1 MFAGAAGGREKQVS
15 LFAPTDWTNVE
26 AMGRKPMSRNIWLA
40 GAAIAICG
48 ANTAIAQPSAQP
60 ATIDE
65 VVVTAQRREQSLTE
79 VPISV
84 QAVSAAR
91 MEQSVVTSSQD
102 LLKLTPSVTFTAG
115 FTSAA
120 TSVSIRGVSSYAQE
134 GGVQPS
140 TAVVVDGVPLS
151 KQGEFVSDFADVER
165 IEVLRGPQ
173 GTLFGKNA
181 TAGVIQIINK
191 RPGDA
196 FEAQAEAGY
205 STDDEFLVRG
215 VVNVPLG
222 EGAGARLVAFRRV
235 RDNLFDNKATQI
247 NGNFYDGGG
256 AERNWGVAGKLS
268 LDLSDSVNLLISAD
282 YYKQRSNLG
291 GSIGLV
297 ASQGADGKPDFLGAL
312 QLQMGAILTDPDHPF
327 YNSDAPSDSR
337 SSGKGISA
345 NLTVD
350 LSDSLTLNSVTAWR
364 QYDNDSTTDADFTP
378 RGAWRNVG
386 FVGPAFYP
394 IAYVITP
401 NGGIPRAPDRTR
413 YASEE
418 LRLNYSADRLDA
430 VGGVFVQLLDNK
442 RLNTVPYILGFHPVA
457 NSGFLDNLTNSKL
470 KDDVYSVFAD
480 ATYKFTDTVFAFGGL
495 RYSHERLRSDYHRD
509 TWFGGPNDLYNPVT
523 MLPTTP
529 PDLVVDYDK
538 TTKLNNLSGR
548 IGLRFAPDAQR
559 SYYVSYNRGYKG
571 PAADLSRLAV
581 AANAFLKPEKAGA
594 FEAGAKATMADGRLI
609 ANVAVFHQ
617 TVKDVQQSAVVANSG
632 GITQLANAGDLRSY
646 GLELDVAAR
655 PSRELRL
662 EGGLAYT
669 HAEFRD
675 FINACFP
682 FQTAA
687 QGCNVATQSQD
698 LTGARPQQAPRFSG
712 NLAATYD
719 IALPSMPFDA
729 FVKVAYAYQSRVQFG
744 LTNDPLLRE
753 GGHGSL
759 DATLGLNGR
768 DDRWQLLI
776 YGKNLTNDVFYAYK
790 FSANGFL
797 TRVSANLTR
806 DYKRYGG
813 VMLRAKF

>member
-1 MFAGAAGGREKQVS
+1 VMSQVASAQVLRLAALTAATPILLATAPIHAVHPVALSGLQGLAGWSVLLVGTLIGWLLVGRMKWPSASFLGPMAASALLHGSGLVALSFPRPMVMVAS
-15 LFAPTDWTNVE
+15 AALGAIVGTRFSGV
-26 AMGRKPMSRNIWLA
+26 KPM
-40 GAAIAICG
+40 
-48 ANTAIAQPSAQP
+48 
-60 ATIDE
+60 
-65 VVVTAQRREQSLTE
+65 
-79 VPISV
+79 
-84 QAVSAAR
+84 
-91 MEQSVVTSSQD
+91 D
-102 LLKLTPSVTFTAG
+102 LLRFLPTVLVALVVMTGIALGAG
-115 FTSAA
+115 WGA
-120 TSVSIRGVSSYAQE
+120 GVIS
-134 GGVQPS
+134 GV
-140 TAVVVDGVPLS
+140 
-151 KQGEFVSDFADVER
+151 
-165 IEVLRGPQ
+165 GP
-173 GTLFGKNA
+173 
-181 TAGVIQIINK
+181 TAGVLAFA
-191 RPGDA
+191 PGSMDVMIA
-196 FEAQAEAGY
+196 ISLA
-205 STDDEFLVRG
+205 V
-215 VVNVPLG
+215 
-222 EGAGARLVAFRRV
+222 GASPAYVTAHQTARLLMELFR
-235 RDNLFDNKATQI
+235 
-247 NGNFYDGGG
+247 
-256 AERNWGVAGKLS
+256 
-268 LDLSDSVNLLISAD
+268 
-282 YYKQRSNLG
+282 
-291 GSIGLV
+291 
-297 ASQGADGKPDFLGAL
+297 
-312 QLQMGAILTDPDHPF
+312 
-327 YNSDAPSDSR
+327 
-337 SSGKGISA
+337 
-345 NLTVD
+345 
-350 LSDSLTLNSVTAWR
+350 
-364 QYDNDSTTDADFTP
+364 
-378 RGAWRNVG
+378 
-386 FVGPAFYP
+386 
-394 IAYVITP
+394 
-401 NGGIPRAPDRTR
+401 
-413 YASEE
+413 
-418 LRLNYSADRLDA
+418 
-430 VGGVFVQLLDNK
+430 
-442 RLNTVPYILGFHPVA
+442 
-457 NSGFLDNLTNSKL
+457 
-470 KDDVYSVFAD
+470 
-480 ATYKFTDTVFAFGGL
+480 
-495 RYSHERLRSDYHRD
+495 
-509 TWFGGPNDLYNPVT
+509 
-523 MLPTTP
+523 
-529 PDLVVDYDK
+529 
-538 TTKLNNLSGR
+538 
-548 IGLRFAPDAQR
+548 LRFAPDARR

-571 PAADLSRLAV
+571 PAADLSRLAI